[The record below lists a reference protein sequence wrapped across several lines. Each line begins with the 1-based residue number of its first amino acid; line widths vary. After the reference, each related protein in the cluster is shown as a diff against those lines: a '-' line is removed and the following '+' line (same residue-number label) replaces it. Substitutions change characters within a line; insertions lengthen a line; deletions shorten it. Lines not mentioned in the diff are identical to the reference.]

1 MKAKTVKVGDYEVI
15 ALLYEESDESPFEVL
30 FYAKKSVMDFMYLQ
44 EGDKNDF
51 ENFDLEYAKN
61 LLDML
66 SDSVD
71 FKSDTFSE
79 LYKTDARMYLMNGE
93 EPIDDEGEE
102 MY

>member
-15 ALLYEESDESPFEVL
+15 ALLYEENDESPFEVL

-51 ENFDLEYAKN
+51 ENFDCEYAKN

-71 FKSDTFSE
+71 FKSNTFSE
-79 LYKTDARMYLMNGE
+79 LYKTDTRMYLMNGE

>member
-15 ALLYEESDESPFEVL
+15 ALLYEKNDESPFEVL

-44 EGDKNDF
+44 EGNKKDF
-51 ENFDLEYAKN
+51 KNFDEKYAKN

-71 FKSDTFSE
+71 FKSNTFSE
-79 LYKTDARMYLMNGE
+79 LYKTDNRMYLMNGE
-93 EPIDDEGEE
+93 EPIEDKGEV

>member
-15 ALLYEESDESPFEVL
+15 ALLYEKNDESQFEVL

-44 EGDKNDF
+44 EGNKKDF
-51 ENFDLEYAKN
+51 KNFDEKYAKN

-79 LYKTDARMYLMNGE
+79 LYKTDNRMYLMNGE
-93 EPIDDEGEE
+93 EPIEDKGEV